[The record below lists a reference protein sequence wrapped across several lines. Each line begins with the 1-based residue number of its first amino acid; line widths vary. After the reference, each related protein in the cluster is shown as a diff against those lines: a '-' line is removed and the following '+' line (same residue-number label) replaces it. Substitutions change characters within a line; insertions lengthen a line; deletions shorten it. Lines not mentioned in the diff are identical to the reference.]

1 MSELLAACLAFP
13 TVIYSLLLSVVLIY
27 WTFVILG
34 ALDINMLEVDADGL
48 LDGAGE
54 GISGALDGAGHGV
67 EAVGS
72 AGEGLDGALDCVGH
86 GVEGV
91 GHGLGGMGHGLEGAG
106 HVAGEGASEAAG
118 KVAGE
123 ALAEAGGG
131 AITSMVAALKLRRV
145 PATVVI
151 SFTVL
156 FAWTLSLTGMDLL
169 GGFASVIPGGL
180 WLLGAGIGLGAL
192 IVALPLTSLAITPLS
207 RFFATHGAR
216 GRHELV
222 GHTCVV
228 STGRV
233 DARFG
238 QAYCR
243 MGHDELLIP
252 VRCNPPNA
260 LSKGR
265 EALIIDYDEARQ
277 AFVVEPVDA

>member
-1 MSELLAACLAFP
+1 MTDLLAACLAFP

-27 WTFVILG
+27 WTFVVLG

-48 LDGAGE
+48 LDGAGD
-54 GISGALDGAGHGV
+54 GVAGALDGAGHGV
-67 EAVGS
+67 
-72 AGEGLDGALDCVGH
+72 DALD
-86 GVEGV
+86 GV
-91 GHGLGGMGHGLEGAG
+91 GHGLEGAAHGLEGAG
-106 HVAGEGASEAAG
+106 HAAGEAAGEGAGQAAG

-123 ALAEAGGG
+123 ALVEAGGG
-131 AITSMVAALKLRRV
+131 ALTGMVAALKLRRV

-156 FAWTLSLTGMDLL
+156 FAWGITLTAMDLVGGLAASIPGGMWLL
-169 GGFASVIPGGL
+169 GG
-180 WLLGAGIGLGAL
+180 GITVGAL
-192 IVALPLTSLAITPLS
+192 VLALPLTSVAITPFA

-222 GHTCVV
+222 GNSCIV

-233 DARFG
+233 DAKFG

-252 VRCNPPNA
+252 VRCDHANTLA
-260 LSKGR
+260 KGR
-265 EALIIDYDEARQ
+265 EALIIDYDQARQ